1 MVEKV
6 EKCRILP
13 KKFFY
18 HSPGKSAGLG
28 VGRKVE
34 KGRIIPKKFVSTIV
48 PVK

>member
-6 EKCRILP
+6 EKCRIIP
-13 KKFFY
+13 KKNFY
-18 HSPGKSAGLG
+18 FSPGKIVEVG

-34 KGRIIPKKFVSTIV
+34 KGRILPKKFSTLV